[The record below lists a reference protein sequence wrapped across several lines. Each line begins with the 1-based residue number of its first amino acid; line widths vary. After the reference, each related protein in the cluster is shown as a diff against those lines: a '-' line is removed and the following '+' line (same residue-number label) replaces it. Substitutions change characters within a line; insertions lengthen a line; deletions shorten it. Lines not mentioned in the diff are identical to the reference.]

1 VSWRDQRGMTLV
13 EVLVAMTITSIVLLG
28 ISSALFVGFRAANM
42 WGQKLTEA
50 QTVNQLPGRLD
61 QDLHRYVPCGPAVS
75 GELDLCLPS
84 DTLSANGPVTPRVR
98 YTTSAGLCPCTISRT
113 GPTGAVSVVTRDLIS
128 KPTYQRSC
136 SPASSGGVTDGWIVV
151 SNLVYQPS
159 AQAPAPSLGPPSLR
173 LDFRAPHG
181 SC

>member
-1 VSWRDQRGMTLV
+1 
-13 EVLVAMTITSIVLLG
+13 
-28 ISSALFVGFRAANM
+28 
-42 WGQKLTEA
+42 
-50 QTVNQLPGRLD
+50 VNQLPGRLD
-61 QDLHRYVPCGPAVS
+61 QDLHRYVPCGPAIS

-84 DTLSANGPVTPRVR
+84 DTLSANGPGTRRVW
-98 YTTSAGLCPCTISRT
+98 YTTSAGPCPCTISRT
-113 GPTGAVSVVTRDLIS
+113 GPTGAESVVTRDLIS
-128 KPTYQRSC
+128 RPTYQRSC